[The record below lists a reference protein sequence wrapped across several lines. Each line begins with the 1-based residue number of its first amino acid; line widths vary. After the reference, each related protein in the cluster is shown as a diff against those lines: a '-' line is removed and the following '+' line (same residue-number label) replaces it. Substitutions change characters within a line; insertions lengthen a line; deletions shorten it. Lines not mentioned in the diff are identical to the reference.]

1 MTPEALLLFLLLAA
15 MIYLFMSER
24 LPIDLTAFLGLL
36 ILLLAGYVTAEQAFT
51 GFASSTVITML
62 SIFVI
67 GGALKETGVTESLAA
82 RLHGLI
88 GNREVPLLLGVMGMA
103 GMVSAFLNNLAATA
117 VLMPAVGSISRR
129 SGLSPSRLFMPLAF
143 GTILGGTLTLVG
155 TAPNLLASELLVRH
169 GLRPFRLFDFTALG
183 AVLLAAGILFMVT
196 LGRRLLPIGPKE
208 AGSLQM
214 RELTRFYELQEHLF
228 SVRIPSGSPLVGRT
242 LSEARLGTT
251 LEIQVVAFFR
261 GKEKILSPTADSV
274 IREGDTLL
282 VEGRLQD
289 LQKLLEMQGVEV
301 YPIQAAE
308 IPRPQPGATG
318 ARIRIASDSTF
329 VGRDLRSLKFRERLG
344 AMVLAIKRGDEII
357 RQGLAR
363 RILRAGDE
371 VLVLG
376 IRSELEALASLPG
389 VKLQELGLSALDDL
403 REQLYLIRI
412 PRNSSLIGKTLS
424 SSRLGE
430 LAGVTVGGL
439 IRDGKTRLGPA
450 PDAALEEGDQLLV
463 TGAPSRILS
472 LLEMGDV
479 RIDSEIDTPVLESE
493 EIGVVEAVV
502 SPRSSI
508 AGRTLGQVRFRERYG
523 LQVLSLWREGRAMH
537 GELSSLT
544 LRFGDALLLQGPWE
558 KIRLL
563 ADDPEFVILSQTLQ
577 GPRRT
582 EKAPVA
588 VLGLAT
594 MIFLILTG
602 LQPVHVA
609 SFAGAVLVL
618 LAGAL
623 KMEEAYRVIDW
634 RSIFLVAAIFPFS
647 IAMEQTGAISLLA
660 ASATGAA
667 SLYGPLALL
676 AALVVFSSFLS
687 QALDGA
693 LAVLLL
699 VPIAIQ
705 SAAELGVSPYPLSM
719 GVALGASMVF
729 LTPFSGKSSLLVM
742 NAGGYRTMDFF
753 KVGAPLTIPLILLV
767 IYLIPLFFP
776 F

>member
-24 LPIDLTAFLGLL
+24 LPVDLAAFLGLL
-36 ILLLAGYVTAEQAFT
+36 ILILAGYVTAEQAFS

-62 SIFVI
+62 AIFVI

-82 RLHGLI
+82 RMHAVL
-88 GNREVPLLLGVMGMA
+88 GNREGPLMLGVMGMA
-103 GMVSAFLNNLAATA
+103 GMVSAFVNNLAATA

-169 GLRPFRLFDFTALG
+169 GLRPFRLFDFSPLG
-183 AVLLAAGILFMVT
+183 GALLAAGVLFMVS
-196 LGRRLLPIGPKE
+196 LGRRLLPRGPKE

-228 SVRIPSGSPLVGRT
+228 SVRIPSDSPLVGRT
-242 LSEARLGTT
+242 LSEAKLGTT
-251 LEIQVVAFFR
+251 LEIQVVAFLR
-261 GKEKILSPTADSV
+261 GKKKILSPTAEEV
-274 IREGDTLL
+274 IREGDVLL

-289 LQKLLEMQGVEV
+289 LQELLGMQRVEV
-301 YPIQAAE
+301 GPIQAAE

-318 ARIRIASDSTF
+318 ARIRILSNSTF
-329 VGRDLRSLKFRERLG
+329 VGRDLRSLRFRERLG
-344 AMVLAIKRGDEII
+344 TTVLGIKRGDAII
-357 RQGLAR
+357 REGLAR
-363 RILRAGDE
+363 RTLKTGDE
-371 VLVLG
+371 VLALG
-376 IRSELEALASLPG
+376 IRSDLEALSSLPG
-389 VKLQELGLSALDDL
+389 LEVEEVGLSALDDL

-412 PRNSSLIGKTLS
+412 PPQSSLIGRTLS

-450 PDAALEEGDQLLV
+450 PDAAIQEGDKLLV
-463 TGAPSRILS
+463 TGAPSRILN
-472 LLEMGDV
+472 LLEMGEV
-479 RIDSEIDTPVLESE
+479 RIESEIDAPSLESE

-508 AGRTLGQVRFRERYG
+508 TGRTLGQLRFRERYG
-523 LQVLSLWREGRAMH
+523 LQVLSLWREGKAMH
-537 GELSSLT
+537 GELSALT

-588 VLGLAT
+588 VLGLAS
-594 MIFLILTG
+594 MVFLILTG

-634 RSIFLVAAIFPFS
+634 RSIFLVAALFPFS
-647 IAMEQTGAISLLA
+647 IAMEQTGALSLLA
-660 ASATGAA
+660 SSATGAA
-667 SLYGPLALL
+667 GLYGPVALL
-676 AALVVFSSFLS
+676 AALVVFSSILS
-687 QALDGA
+687 QALDGT

-699 VPIAIQ
+699 APVAIQ
-705 SAAELGVSPYPLSM
+705 SAAELGVSPYPLAM

-742 NAGGYRTMDFF
+742 NAGGYRTMDFL
-753 KVGAPLTIPLILLV
+753 KVGAPLTIPLVLLV
-767 IYLIPLFFP
+767 IFLVPLFFP

>member
-228 SVRIPSGSPLVGRT
+228 SV
-242 LSEARLGTT
+242 
-251 LEIQVVAFFR
+251 EIQVVAFFR

-412 PRNSSLIGKTLS
+412 PRNSTLIGKTLS

-508 AGRTLGQVRFRERYG
+508 SGRTLGQVRFRERYG

-594 MIFLILTG
+594 MVFLILTG

-676 AALVVFSSFLS
+676 AAFVVFSSFLS

-693 LAVLLL
+693 LAVLLF